1 MSTWIRQLNHFRQF
15 QMGLSICAVSLL
27 SLGLASCDKGS
38 APASG
43 TGSSAAPVAGIAAPV
58 PVKKIKIGVSIPS
71 ADHGWTGGVNW
82 WASRTMALYPDV
94 EWVYQTAANPDEQV
108 KQVENMLGQDVD
120 GLVILATESAPLTP
134 VAKKAHERGVYIVN
148 VDRGFLEPVADV
160 FLEGDNK
167 AFGRKSAEF
176 IAQKMG
182 GKGNLVILEG
192 IPCTVNTDRVDAA
205 KEVFKRFPDIKIL
218 GDQPANWNRQKGYEV
233 MQNFLTQFPKIDAVW
248 AQDDDTLVGALKA
261 IKEAGRDK
269 DIWSVGGAGMN
280 QIVKMVAA
288 GSTQV
293 PVDVSYNPN
302 MVATAIDLT
311 ALHFAAG
318 AQVDGKMIINST
330 LITKDN
336 AAQFDYA
343 NTPF

>member
-1 MSTWIRQLNHFRQF
+1 MH
-15 QMGLSICAVSLL
+15 LL
-27 SLGLASCDKGS
+27 RTTALAALVVGSLGLAGS
-38 APASG
+38 A
-43 TGSSAAPVAGIAAPV
+43 SAED
-58 PVKKIKIGVSIPS
+58 KTYTIGVSVPT
-71 ADHGWTGGVNW
+71 ADHGWTGGVDFF
-82 WASRTMALYPDV
+82 AQQAVERLGKAYPNLKFV
-94 EWVYQTAANPDEQV
+94 LATAPDST
-108 KQVENMLGQDVD
+108 KQAADLEDMVTTRKIDA
-120 GLVILATESAPLTP
+120 LVILPGDPDAMTASIKKVKDAGKWVTVIDRALSQPGIEDLYVAGDNPGLGATTA
-134 VAKKAHERGVYIVN
+134 AYFKKALPKGGNIVVLRG
-148 VDRGFLEPVADV
+148 LP
-160 FLEGDNK
+160 
-167 AFGRKSAEF
+167 
-176 IAQKMG
+176 
-182 GKGNLVILEG
+182 
-192 IPCTVNTDRVDAA
+192 IPIDKQRVDAFMEGI
-205 KEVFKRFPDIKIL
+205 KGTDIKVL
-218 GDQPANWNRQKGYEV
+218 DSQFANWNRDDGYKV
-233 MQNFLTQFPKIDAVW
+233 MQDFLTKYPKIDAVW

-330 LITKDN
+330 LITKEN